1 MFRGSY
7 EHTIDSKGRVSLPVQ
22 FRTLLPKDN
31 ERLVITN
38 YIPSH
43 LWAFTYESWIK
54 LEEKLAS
61 FPLTDPDIRS
71 FKHFFVA
78 GAHDVTVDKL
88 GRVLVPPRL
97 REYAHL
103 NKDVVFVGSIT
114 HIEIW
119 DKDTWKP
126 TFTTSE
132 SSVEQ
137 VARKLADLGF

>member
-7 EHTIDSKGRVSLPVQ
+7 EHTIDSKGRVSLPAQ
-22 FRTLLPKDN
+22 FRSLLPKDN

-78 GAHDVTVDKL
+78 GAHDVSVDKL

-119 DKDTWKP
+119 DKGNWKP

-132 SSVEQ
+132 SNVEQ

>member
-7 EHTIDSKGRVSLPVQ
+7 EHTIDSKGRVSLPAQ
-22 FRTLLPKDN
+22 FRSLLPKDN

-78 GAHDVTVDKL
+78 GAHDVSVDKL

-119 DKDTWKP
+119 DKETWKP

>member
-7 EHTIDSKGRVSLPVQ
+7 EHTIDSKGRVSLPAQ
-22 FRTLLPKDN
+22 FRSLLPKDN

-78 GAHDVTVDKL
+78 GAHDVSVDKL

-119 DKDTWKP
+119 DKETWKP

-132 SSVEQ
+132 SNVEQ